1 MKSREKKACFIPAK
15 VLIRWLVATNVGK
28 KVSGKKVSGK
38 KVSEKKNPEKKY
50 WKKRIRKKSIRKKN
64 KSQFN
69 VQRIDKRLCNVILIN
84 L

>member
-1 MKSREKKACFIPAK
+1 M
-15 VLIRWLVATNVGK
+15 NVGK

-50 WKKRIRKKSIRKKN
+50 QEKN
-64 KSQFN
+64 KSQFH